1 MPQTAK
7 TATMKKLL
15 LLLAAL
21 FAISAGGICCS
32 GSGDDPGEQ
41 EKPVDP
47 PPSPDDGVDWSKIDP
62 KATVRGV
69 VTCAGAAVQGVVVT
83 DGVNMTRTNKQGAYG
98 LRTSSDKSKLV
109 YLTVPSGYEVEST
122 RGFIPRFYR
131 RVTAP
136 TSVEQVQRHDFT
148 LKKVNNDRHIMIVS
162 ADMHI
167 RNRAMIKT
175 TSSATPSICP
185 PKGELDS
192 TTFRRTYL
200 KALRDYIKALPAGV
214 PVYGMNLGDMTQES
228 HWTNA
233 NKATLANFVNVCERG
248 GMPIQTFH
256 AIGNHDHDMAVQNI
270 AGDDDSAAEL
280 AYISALGPTYYAVN
294 IGKVHYV
301 VFDNTQYVN
310 TGGDRSFAVRLNRR
324 QMDWAQKDADY
335 MPSDVERIVIAW
347 HCPAFRRNPGA
358 SSPNPMD
365 NADELLDIYKD
376 KQLPVTIW
384 SGHNHIAETVTVPRS
399 DMSVTEYTHPCVCGA
414 WWYFPLCHDGAP
426 ATFTRYDFSG
436 GTITERRSV
445 NFSDSD
451 EQYCRVYNSGL
462 KNAEGRPVVRLNV
475 WDWHPTWKFEC
486 RENGAAVPASQLK
499 AVREYD
505 DYYVTV
511 HDACGNDIS
520 SFSFLDKYRTD
531 HMLEYTP
538 VTPSAE
544 IRITAT
550 DEYGRQLFTVTTKAE
565 N

>member
-1 MPQTAK
+1 
-7 TATMKKLL
+7 MKKLL

-69 VTCAGAAVQGVVVT
+69 VTCASAAVQGVVVT

-136 TSVEQVQRHDFT
+136 TSVEQVQQHDFT

-200 KALRDYIKALPAGV
+200 KALRDYVKALPAGV

-256 AIGNHDHDMAVQNI
+256 AIGNHDHDKEVS
-270 AGDDDSAAEL
+270 DDDTSAHL
-280 AYISALGPTYYAVN
+280 YRHFFGPTYYAFNAGKDYYIVLDN
-294 IGKVHYV
+294 ILYKGNKKYEVGLNDQQLNWVKSYL
-301 VFDNTQYVN
+301 QYVPK
-310 TGGDRSFAVRLNRR
+310 GAHLFVCMHA
-324 QMDWAQKDADY
+324 
-335 MPSDVERIVIAW
+335 
-347 HCPAFRRNPGA
+347 PAYFYNENYKLGRVA
-358 SSPNPMD
+358 
-365 NADELLDIYKD
+365 ELLDLFEGYKVD
-376 KQLPVTIW
+376 IL
-384 SGHNHIAETVTVPRS
+384 SGHTHVQCNTQIRNNIREYNIAS
-399 DMSVTEYTHPCVCGA
+399 IGGA
-414 WWYFPLCHDGAP
+414 WWLWDGIYSKDGTPIGYQVFESGKNGIANYFKSLGHDRDYQFRYYPVGTVPGHEDELCVKVWNWDNRWKVEYYEDGKLKGEMKQYKGMDP
-426 ATFTRYDFSG
+426 DYDFFLQRKAV
-436 GTITERRSV
+436 TEGKDMKERGRQA
-445 NFSDSD
+445 N
-451 EQYCRVYNSGL
+451 
-462 KNAEGRPVVRLNV
+462 KNAYFFFSTKPSDKAKKIKIVVT
-475 WDWHPTWKFEC
+475 DA
-486 RENGAAVPASQLK
+486 NGKSYEQ
-499 AVREYD
+499 
-505 DYYVTV
+505 
-511 HDACGNDIS
+511 S
-520 SFSFLDKYRTD
+520 
-531 HMLEYTP
+531 LEH
-538 VTPSAE
+538 
-544 IRITAT
+544 
-550 DEYGRQLFTVTTKAE
+550 
-565 N
+565 

>member
-69 VTCAGAAVQGVVVT
+69 VTCASAAVQGVVVT

-200 KALRDYIKALPAGV
+200 KALRDYVKALPAGV

-365 NADELLDIYKD
+365 NADELLEAK
-376 KQLPVTIW
+376 KAF
-384 SGHNHIAETVTVPRS
+384 G
-399 DMSVTEYTHPCVCGA
+399 
-414 WWYFPLCHDGAP
+414 GAP
-426 ATFTRYDFSG
+426 L
-436 GTITERRSV
+436 V
-445 NFSDSD
+445 
-451 EQYCRVYNSGL
+451 C
-462 KNAEGRPVVRLNV
+462 
-475 WDWHPTWKFEC
+475 HPEC
-486 RENGAAVPASQLK
+486 PK
-499 AVREYD
+499 AVRDVSDCVCSTEKMIKVCREKPSD
-505 DYYVTV
+505 KVIIATIVEMIHRLRREIPDKTV
-511 HDACGNDIS
+511 IS
-520 SFSFLDKYRTD
+520 APVAGKPAQHCRDMLSNTPEKLLKCLETLEPRIELSAEVIERARKPIER
-531 HMLEYTP
+531 MLEM
-538 VTPSAE
+538 S
-544 IRITAT
+544 
-550 DEYGRQLFTVTTKAE
+550 
-565 N
+565 